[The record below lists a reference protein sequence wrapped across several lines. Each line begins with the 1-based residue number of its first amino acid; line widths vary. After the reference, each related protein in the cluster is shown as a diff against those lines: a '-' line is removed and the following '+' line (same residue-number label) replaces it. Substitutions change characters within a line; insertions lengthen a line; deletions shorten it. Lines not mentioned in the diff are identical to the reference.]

1 VKESEVGAEL
11 TKFGITKQEADLFLL
26 LTRLRNSDQGGVTGN
41 ELSELSGVNRV
52 RTYQIL
58 DRLVD
63 IGIVLVEVGRP
74 KRYSAEVPQTAVRRL
89 VAIQESRLNDL
100 SLGEEA
106 LAEGLANAP
115 PLAVQKPRAEKEAGS
130 KVAVLHGIS
139 TIQGLLRRAMQNRE
153 LRVVVN
159 DESEGHVFTTIRY
172 LAKKPKS
179 VRVVFATV
187 DEERK
192 PFEDSTVEIDS
203 YRYRIRLFGGDL
215 PTMVL
220 NGEQCLMLFYETQ
233 RYRPKPLSPVTVRT
247 VVSSCV
253 AIEGKKQVDQMETTF
268 KGFWASAR

>member
-26 LTRLRNSDQGGVTGN
+26 LTRLRNSNQGGVTGN

-172 LAKKPKS
+172 LAKKPES

>member
-1 VKESEVGAEL
+1 VRESKVAAEL
-11 TKFGITKQEADLFLL
+11 TKFGVTKQEADLFLL
-26 LTRLRNSDQGGVTGN
+26 LSRIRNADQRSVTGN

-74 KRYSAEVPQTAVRRL
+74 KRYSAENPLTAVRRL
-89 VAIQESRLNDL
+89 VAIQESRLNEL

-106 LAEGLANAP
+106 LAESLANAL
-115 PLAVQKPRAEKEAGS
+115 PLALQKAGAEREAGS

-153 LRVVVN
+153 LRIVVN
-159 DESEGHVFTTIRY
+159 DESEGHVFTTIRF

-179 VRVVFATV
+179 VSVVFATI
-187 DEERK
+187 DEKRE
-192 PFEDSTVEIDS
+192 PFESGKVEIDG
-203 YRYRIRLFGGDL
+203 YRYRIRLFRGDL

-233 RYRPKPLSPVTVRT
+233 KYRPKPLSPVTVRT

-253 AIEGKKQVDQMETTF
+253 AIEGKKQMGQMETTF
-268 KGFWASAR
+268 ERLWTAAR

>member
-1 VKESEVGAEL
+1 MRESEVAAEL
-11 TKFGITKQEADLFLL
+11 TKFGVTKQEADLFLL
-26 LTRLRNSDQGGVTGN
+26 LSRIRNADQRSVTGN

-74 KRYSAEVPQTAVRRL
+74 KRYSAENPLTAVRRL
-89 VAIQESRLNDL
+89 VAIQESRLNEL

-106 LAEGLANAP
+106 LAESLANAL
-115 PLAVQKPRAEKEAGS
+115 PLALQKAGAEREAGS

-153 LRVVVN
+153 LRIVVN
-159 DESEGHVFTTIRY
+159 DESEGHVFTTIRF

-179 VRVVFATV
+179 VSVVFATI
-187 DEERK
+187 DEKRE
-192 PFEDSTVEIDS
+192 PFESGKVEIDG
-203 YRYRIRLFGGDL
+203 YRYRIRLFRGDL

-233 RYRPKPLSPVTVRT
+233 KYRPKPLSPVTVRT

-253 AIEGKKQVDQMETTF
+253 AIEGKKQMGQVETTF
-268 KGFWASAR
+268 ERLWTAAR